1 MKRNR
6 NIVAVVITLA
16 LCAVTALSATV
27 SATPAAADDCIQV
40 DMTVQLNQYPL
51 MPDLAKR
58 FNGSDAA
65 EVDGRCIRVVVS
77 SKSSGEATTLL
88 EHGWPDEEEN
98 GTRPVVWSPAATAW
112 AQILDERLAEQ
123 GRPVMA
129 PPGPYKADMVSPL
142 VIAMPR
148 TMAQALGWPD
158 QPIGYSDIL
167 ALATDPLGWGAK
179 GHDWGSFKLGK
190 TNPNFSTSGLSSLI
204 AEYYA
209 FTGKDRDLTLEDVD
223 DATVKTKAAQVE
235 SAVVHYGDT
244 TLTFLNNLYAADR
257 RDAPLGAYAS
267 AVAVEEQSVV
277 NYNRGNPDGKLDPG
291 EQPRK
296 PHEPLVAIYPKE
308 GTLFSDNPFIILDAK
323 WVSRAEKRAAAV
335 FGDFVQRP
343 VNQRRVLHYGFRP
356 GNATLAPEAPIV
368 AETETTAARI
378 GPAQGA

>member
-27 SATPAAADDCIQV
+27 SATPAAADDCI
-40 DMTVQLNQYPL
+40 
-51 MPDLAKR
+51 
-58 FNGSDAA
+58 
-65 EVDGRCIRVVVS
+65 RVVVS

-98 GTRPVVWSPAATAW
+98 GTRPVVLSPAATAL

-123 GRPVMA
+123 NRPEMA

-142 VIAMPR
+142 VIAMPK

-167 ALATDPLGWGAK
+167 ALVTDPRGWGAK
-179 GHDWGSFKLGK
+179 GQEWGAFKLGK

-223 DATVKTKAAQVE
+223 DATVKTKATQVE
-235 SAVVHYGDT
+235 S
-244 TLTFLNNLYAADR
+244 
-257 RDAPLGAYAS
+257 
-267 AVAVEEQSVV
+267 
-277 NYNRGNPDGKLDPG
+277 
-291 EQPRK
+291 
-296 PHEPLVAIYPKE
+296 
-308 GTLFSDNPFIILDAK
+308 
-323 WVSRAEKRAAAV
+323 
-335 FGDFVQRP
+335 
-343 VNQRRVLHYGFRP
+343 
-356 GNATLAPEAPIV
+356 
-368 AETETTAARI
+368 
-378 GPAQGA
+378 